1 MNHVMQPAHAHDH
14 RVWVVP
20 DTPLGRW
27 AAVLFSGAALTVI
40 VAPMFAYGAR
50 ILASDLGADTPWF
63 FALWG
68 AMLMALALGL
78 AAGVMA
84 LVAMVRDHALLLVV
98 PVALG
103 LVGTAVLVAS
113 ASWPV

>member
-1 MNHVMQPAHAHDH
+1 MNQVTQPVHAHDH

-20 DTPLGRW
+20 DSPLGKW

-40 VAPMFAYGAR
+40 LAPLLVYAGEL
-50 ILASDLGADTPWF
+50 IVEPGADTPWF

-68 AMLMALALGL
+68 AMLMALALAL
-78 AAGVMA
+78 IAGGMA
-84 LVAMVRDHALLLVV
+84 LIAMIRDHALLLVL

-103 LVGTAVLVAS
+103 LAGTAVVLFS
-113 ASWPV
+113 AGWPI